1 MGRAGRPAL
10 HCLDFLG
17 EIMIGAKLKIALL
30 YDLWNEDPIAAAA
43 KEEEKEEVPK
53 RKPRKKIKKVKKKE
67 KTDREEIF
75 EALQKLGHEPSYFEL
90 DGRPQSLHSL
100 SRCDA
105 DLLFNLTES
114 FDGDDTKEMNV
125 VAYVDLLGLR
135 YTGAGPH
142 AIILS
147 QDKAIAKKI
156 FGFHGIKT
164 PFFATSYRG
173 RIEHC
178 HDISFPLIVKPSW
191 EDGSIGIDAGAVVT
205 NIKEMMER
213 VQYIQDE
220 FDSPA
225 LIEEYIEGREIY
237 AGILGS
243 YERAQVLPLVELD
256 LSKLPEGTP
265 KIASYDVKFEKN
277 TDAYKLTK
285 SAIAENLDDETR
297 KRLEDTALAAYRALK
312 LRDYGRIDM
321 RLAPNG
327 DVYVIEA
334 NPNPWLASRQ
344 EFAMAAKASGLSYT
358 ELIGAIVD
366 LAMSRY
372 LNADLTNVAA
382 MH

>member
-1 MGRAGRPAL
+1 
-10 HCLDFLG
+10 
-17 EIMIGAKLKIALL
+17 MIGAKLKVALL
-30 YDLWNEDPIAAAA
+30 YDLWNEDPDAAAA
-43 KEEEKEEVPK
+43 KEESAPAPK
-53 RKPRKKIKKVKKKE
+53 AHKKSKKRRKA
-67 KTDREEIF
+67 KTDREEIY

-90 DGRPQSLHSL
+90 DGKPQSLHAL
-100 SRCDA
+100 AKCDA
-105 DLLFNLTES
+105 DLIFNLTES

-125 VAYVDLLGLR
+125 VAYLDLLGLR
-135 YTGAGPH
+135 FTGAGPH
-142 AIILS
+142 SIFMS

-156 FGFHGIKT
+156 FAFHGIKT

-173 RIEHC
+173 RIEHA
-178 HDISFPLIVKPSW
+178 HDISFPLIVKPAW
-191 EDGSIGIDAGAVVT
+191 EDGSIGIDAGSVVK
-205 NIKEMMER
+205 NVKEMMER
-213 VQYIQDE
+213 VEYIQDE

-265 KIASYDVKFEKN
+265 RIASYDVKFEKN
-277 TDAYKLTK
+277 TEAYKLTK
-285 SAIAENLDDETR
+285 SNIAEDLDEETV
-297 KRLEDTALAAYRALK
+297 KKLSDTALAAYRALK

-344 EFAMAAKASGLSYT
+344 EFAMAGKASGLTYA
-358 ELIGAIVD
+358 ELIGSIVD

-372 LNADLTNVAA
+372 LNTDLSNAA
-382 MH
+382 TTH